1 MNFVIQIKRTLV
13 NVFAD
18 SCNTCDRRFCIRN
31 VQIVSAKGKR
41 KLRMTG
47 FPFGDGEYQQGQ
59 PDKTESEKLC
69 HAEGFVKE
77 EDAQEQGHG
86 WADVLEEAQHI

>member
-1 MNFVIQIKRTLV
+1 ML
-13 NVFAD
+13 AD
-18 SCNTCDRRFCIRN
+18 SCNTCDQRFYIRN
-31 VQIVSAKGKR
+31 MQIVSAKDKR
-41 KLRMTG
+41 KLRVACS
-47 FPFGDGEYQQGQ
+47 PFGDGEDQEGQ
-59 PDKTESEKLC
+59 PDKTEGEKLC